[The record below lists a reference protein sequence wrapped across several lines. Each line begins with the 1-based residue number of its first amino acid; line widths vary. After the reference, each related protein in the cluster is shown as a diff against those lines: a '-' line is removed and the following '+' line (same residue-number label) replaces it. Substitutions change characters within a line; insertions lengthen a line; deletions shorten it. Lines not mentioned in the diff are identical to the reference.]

1 MRQAAHVF
9 YLQNSVHKSAYLG
22 IFFHAD
28 FIKKFV
34 AGTGTFF
41 KSHKKWIYSY
51 AVMYI
56 GRMLCFAAWKMV
68 VFSFVE
74 LLPHRPANP
83 LTGSQTMLSCRNRY
97 HPGPD
102 TPFLLQMYN
111 QYQKVLLF
119 FYYRIFSDD
128 ESVTYHFSNP
138 ASFFTVWHMYFI
150 ILHIYGICKL
160 VFINLW
166 IARAKI
172 SVKIFF
178 RIVCLFW

>member
-9 YLQNSVHKSAYLG
+9 YLQNSVHKSAYPWHFLPCRLYQE
-22 IFFHAD
+22 IRLPERVHFLNHTKNEY
-28 FIKKFV
+28 IHMPLCTS
-34 AGTGTFF
+34 AGCSVLLHG
-41 KSHKKWIYSY
+41 KW
-51 AVMYI
+51 
-56 GRMLCFAAWKMV
+56 L
-68 VFSFVE
+68 SFP
-74 LLPHRPANP
+74 LLQFLPHRPANP
-83 LTGSQTMLSCRNRY
+83 LTGSQTMLSYRY

-160 VFINLW
+160 VFINL
-166 IARAKI
+166 
-172 SVKIFF
+172 
-178 RIVCLFW
+178 